1 MLESILL
8 LLVGGAIIAGAA
20 YDVATFTIPNW
31 ISLALLIL
39 FPFVAIAADLTWAEA
54 GIHAGMGLASL
65 VVGIVLFAGR
75 IIGGGDAKLFAA
87 VSLYVGF
94 AWFGIYVFAV
104 AVAGGLLAV
113 TVLALRQ
120 AAAYGVGAQFPWVQN
135 FAKSSVGI
143 PYGVAIAAGGLF
155 VLPGTQLFL
164 AAVQ

>member
-8 LLVGGAIIAGAA
+8 LLVGGAIVAGAA
-20 YDVATFTIPNW
+20 YDVTTFTIPNW
-31 ISLALLIL
+31 ISLVLLAL
-39 FPFVAIAADLTWAEA
+39 FPFVAIAAGLTWAEV
-54 GIHAGMGLASL
+54 GIHAGMGFAAL
-65 VVGIVLFAGR
+65 VVGR

-104 AVAGGLLAV
+104 AVAGGLLAFA
-113 TVLALRQ
+113 VLALRR
-120 AAAYGVGAQFPWVQN
+120 AAAYGFGAQFQWVQN
-135 FAKSSVGI
+135 LAKSSTGI

-164 AAVQ
+164 DAVR